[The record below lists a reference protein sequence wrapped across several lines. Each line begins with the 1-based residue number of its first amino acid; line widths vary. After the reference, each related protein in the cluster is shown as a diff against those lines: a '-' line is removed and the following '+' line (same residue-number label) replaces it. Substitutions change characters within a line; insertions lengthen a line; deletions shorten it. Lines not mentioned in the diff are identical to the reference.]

1 MEVEDR
7 GLVLLDDTTGYAGF
21 DTWFDHDDDQDDGD
35 DDDDDDQD
43 DGDDDDD
50 DDERV
55 VCYRVGNAGSDT

>member
-1 MEVEDR
+1 MKNPSTQECGVC
-7 GLVLLDDTTGYAGF
+7 AGS
-21 DTWFDHDDDQDDGD
+21 QDGVFQGPADNPD

-43 DGDDDDD
+43 DGDDDG

>member
-21 DTWFDHDDDQDDGD
+21 DTWFDDDQ
-35 DDDDDDQD
+35 
-43 DGDDDDD
+43 DDDD

-55 VCYRVGNAGSDT
+55 VCYRVGNAGSDI

>member
-21 DTWFDHDDDQDDGD
+21 DTWFDHDDDQDD
-35 DDDDDDQD
+35 
-43 DGDDDDD
+43 DDDD

>member
-35 DDDDDDQD
+35 DDDDDD
-43 DGDDDDD
+43 
-50 DDERV
+50 ERV

>member
-21 DTWFDHDDDQDDGD
+21 DTWFDHDDDQDD
-35 DDDDDDQD
+35 
-43 DGDDDDD
+43 DDD

-55 VCYRVGNAGSDT
+55 ICYRVGNAGPDT

>member
-21 DTWFDHDDDQDDGD
+21 DTWFD
-35 DDDDDDQD
+35 DDDDQD
-43 DGDDDDD
+43 DG
-50 DDERV
+50 DERV

>member
-21 DTWFDHDDDQDDGD
+21 DTWFDHDDD
-35 DDDDDDQD
+35 
-43 DGDDDDD
+43 DDDDD

>member
-21 DTWFDHDDDQDDGD
+21 DTWFDHDDGQ
-35 DDDDDDQD
+35 
-43 DGDDDDD
+43 DDDD

-55 VCYRVGNAGSDT
+55 VCCRVGNAGSDT

>member
-21 DTWFDHDDDQDDGD
+21 DTWFDDDQ
-35 DDDDDDQD
+35 
-43 DGDDDDD
+43 DDDD

>member
-21 DTWFDHDDDQDDGD
+21 DTWFDD
-35 DDDDDDQD
+35 DDD
-43 DGDDDDD
+43 GDD

>member
-21 DTWFDHDDDQDDGD
+21 DTWFDHDDQ
-35 DDDDDDQD
+35 
-43 DGDDDDD
+43 DDD

>member
-35 DDDDDDQD
+35 DDD
-43 DGDDDDD
+43 
-50 DDERV
+50 ERV

>member
-21 DTWFDHDDDQDDGD
+21 DTWFDDDQ
-35 DDDDDDQD
+35 
-43 DGDDDDD
+43 DDDD

-55 VCYRVGNAGSDT
+55 FCYRVGNAGSDT

>member
-21 DTWFDHDDDQDDGD
+21 DTWFD
-35 DDDDDDQD
+35 DDDDQD

-50 DDERV
+50 ERI

>member
-21 DTWFDHDDDQDDGD
+21 DTWFS
-35 DDDDDDQD
+35 DDDDQD
-43 DGDDDDD
+43 DDDDDD